1 MIQISNLS
9 KAFGSNLV
17 LNHLSIQFT
26 VGKVHGIVGKNGA
39 GKSTFFNCMVGLD
52 SFDGEINSE
61 LQPLKNHCSFLPTNP
76 FFFSHMTGLEY
87 LKMVCNAN
95 QVELPDKESLLF
107 QLPYDRY
114 AITYSTGMKKKLAFQ
129 GIVLE
134 NKEFIVLDEPFNGV
148 DLESNY
154 SLIEQIKEWSTQG
167 KTILIASHIFST
179 LQKLCD
185 EIHWLEGGSF
195 KKCIFPHEYSIFE
208 EELKAKM
215 KEVK

>member
-1 MIQISNLS
+1 MIQISNMS
-9 KAFGSNLV
+9 KAFGSKLV
-17 LNHLSIQFT
+17 LKQLGIHFT
-26 VGKVHGIVGKNGA
+26 AGKVHGIVGSNGA
-39 GKSTFFNCMVGLD
+39 GKSTFFNCLVGLD
-52 SFDGEINSE
+52 SFVGEINSE
-61 LQPLKNHCSFLPTNP
+61 LQPLKNNCSFLPTAP
-76 FFFSHMTGLEY
+76 FFFSHMTGVEY

-95 QVELPDKESLLF
+95 QVELPDEEKLLF
-107 QLPYDRY
+107 QLPYGQY

-134 NKEFIVLDEPFNGV
+134 NKKIIVLDEPFNGV

-154 SLIEQIKEWSTQG
+154 NLIEQIKEWRAQG

-179 LQKLCD
+179 LQNLCD
-185 EIHWLEGGSF
+185 EVHWLEEGSF
-195 KKCIFPHEYSIFE
+195 KKSILPEEYSTFE